1 MREQLVKHLA
11 ENLGLLNSL
20 RDRDNPLE
28 DADSKWCKT
37 VTDSFVKKYM
47 PYISEVEEFNKV
59 MGKPNNYTPIIPNE
73 DEWMFVYNFVKE
85 ELDEYK
91 EACEKGDIVGV
102 LDALCDIT
110 YVSLGNGALLHGL
123 QDKIPEAYAEVQ
135 ASNMSKSCK
144 TEKEAKETVRVRQK
158 EKGYDCHYEKVDNLW
173 VVYRSSDR
181 KVQKS
186 INYFPPNLKQFLK

>member
-1 MREQLVKHLA
+1 MNQQLLKHLR
-11 ENLGLLNSL
+11 ENIGLLNSL

-28 DADSKWCKT
+28 IAEDKWCET
-37 VTDSFVKKYM
+37 VTDSFIKKYS
-47 PYISEVEEFNKV
+47 PYVSEVEEFNKM
-59 MGKPNNYTPIIPNE
+59 MGKPNNYTPNIPSE
-73 DEWMFVYNFVKE
+73 DEYMFVYNFVLE
-85 ELDEYK
+85 ELNEYK

-123 QDKIPEAYAEVQ
+123 KDHLPEAYAEVQ

-144 TEKEAKETVRVRQK
+144 TEEEAKETVEVRQK
-158 EKGYDCHYEKVDNLW
+158 EKGYQCHYEKVGDVW
-173 VVYRSSDR
+173 VVYRTVDR

-186 INYFPPNLKQFLK
+186 INYFPPNLKQFL